1 MGQLQI
7 DSFYASQTA
16 GSPLYKISL
25 LQVEKQDLKGRET
38 FIKISLLN
46 LEKRYFNKKEGKPL
60 NIAYQFG

>member
-1 MGQLQI
+1 MGHLQI

-16 GSPLYKISL
+16 GSHLYKISL

-46 LEKRYFNKKEGKPL
+46 LEKRYLKKGRG
-60 NIAYQFG
+60 QRG